1 MQTLI
6 YWCSS
11 GYSDA
16 LLKPIHF
23 QIHNPLSIIILFLFL
38 VPVIFLQV
46 LWVIIVIS
54 VNFLSL
60 KVH

>member
-23 QIHNPLSIIILFLFL
+23 QIHNPLSIIIS
-38 VPVIFLQV
+38 V
-46 LWVIIVIS
+46 LGAS
-54 VNFLSL
+54 YLSPGTL
-60 KVH
+60 GYHCYFC